1 MRYFLTGCFLLVAI
15 ASMAQPGL
23 NEMQQAQSDLS
34 SSFFSALDCSLV
46 LAAIFGILGAVRI
59 YHNWQMGHP
68 ADRPGSG
75 RMVLRRFIYGAGRC
89 IPAGPFSASDPCNLI
104 PQITPA
110 VLRR

>member
-46 LAAIFGILGAVRI
+46 VAAIFGILGAVRI

-68 ADRPGSG
+68 RIDQAVTGWFFAALF
-75 RMVLRRFIYGAGRC
+75 MVLAGA
-89 IPAGPFSASDPCNLI
+89 F
-104 PQITPA
+104 
-110 VLRR
+110 LRAIFGL